1 MFPEQLKSDLVHEK
15 QNDEGEVEF
24 DSLLTDL
31 EGSLSSSPAYFEDEE
46 KSRSV
51 NHKLRQSWD

>member
-1 MFPEQLKSDLVHEK
+1 MFPEQLKSDLVHEN

-31 EGSLSSSPAYFEDEE
+31 EGSLSSSPASFEDEE
-46 KSRSV
+46 NPEV
-51 NHKLRQSWD
+51 

>member
-1 MFPEQLKSDLVHEK
+1 MFPEQVKSDLVHEN

-24 DSLLTDL
+24 DSVLTDL
-31 EGSLSSSPAYFEDEE
+31 EGSLCSSPAYFDEE
-46 KSRSV
+46 KPRSV